1 MLTKRDYLDL
11 ITEEPYVIG
20 RALGF
25 TDLTELHNKWIRN
38 IMGIESESDYTL
50 QAHRGGYKTTCLTIA
65 IVLMI
70 LLHPERNIIFLRKT
84 DSDVKEV
91 LRQVH
96 KIMDSM
102 LYRFLVKIIWDVD
115 LVFTELA
122 AFNLSTNLSSNFKG
136 NSQIQGLGLKAS
148 ITGKHSD
155 VVITDDIINL
165 KDRISKAERDLTK
178 LAYMELQNI
187 RNRGGRIVNTGT
199 PWHKED
205 AFTVMPKAEVY
216 DCYATGLI
224 TRDKLESIRQ
234 SMTPSLFAANYELKH
249 IANEE
254 SLFDNP
260 MFTKDN
266 DLILNGIAHIDASYG
281 GSDGTAFTVLKEHGE
296 QLTVYGMR
304 WDKHINECL
313 NIIFNYL
320 KMYRVG
326 TVYLETNADK
336 GFLAKEMRSRGA
348 IVGEYHES
356 TNKFVKIST
365 YLRKNWKNIT
375 FLECT
380 DPNYLNEILDYTE
393 NAEHDDSPDSLASII
408 RQATKPKWLY

>member
-1 MLTKRDYLDL
+1 MLTKQDYLDL
-11 ITEEPYVIG
+11 ITEDPYIIG
-20 RALGF
+20 KSLGF
-25 TDLTELHNKWIRN
+25 TDLTELHNEWIKN
-38 IMGIESESDYTL
+38 IMGIESVVDYTL
-50 QAHRGGYKTTCLTIA
+50 QAHRGSYKTTCLTIA
-65 IVLMI
+65 IAFM
-70 LLHPERNIIFLRKT
+70 LLINPEKNIIFLRKT

-91 LRQVH
+91 LRQVY
-96 KIMDSM
+96 KIMSST
-102 LYRFLVKIIWDVD
+102 LYRYMVKVIWGLD
-115 LVFTELA
+115 LIFTELT
-122 AFNLSTNLSSNFKG
+122 AFNLSTNLTVNNKG
-136 NSQIQGLGLKAS
+136 TSQLQGLGLKAS

-155 VVITDDIINL
+155 IVITDDIVNL

-199 PWHKED
+199 PWHKQD
-205 AFTVMPKAEVY
+205 CFTIMPKAERY
-216 DCYATGLI
+216 DCYQTGLI
-224 TRDKLESIRQ
+224 NRSNLEEIRQ

-260 MFTKDN
+260 IFTKDN
-266 DLILNGIAHIDASYG
+266 DLILNGIGHIDASYG
-281 GSDGTAFTVLKEHGE
+281 GSDGTAFTVLKQHGE
-296 QLTVYGMR
+296 QLIIYGMR
-304 WDKHINECL
+304 WNKHVNDCL

-320 KMYRVG
+320 KMYKVG

-336 GFLAKEMRSRGA
+336 GYLAKEVRGRGA

-380 DPNYLNEILDYTE
+380 DPEYMNEILDYTE
-393 NAEHDDSPDSLASII
+393 NAEHDDSPDGLASLI